1 MILLLLFGIALAG
14 LGTALVARAAF
25 GSRSRE
31 APPVAQ
37 IRRYGFTR
45 SRGDQARA
53 AFGGIVGRAAETVG
67 GRLGTRPEKT
77 NELRRQLVAAG
88 IYRVT
93 PGKFAGYRILAA
105 VGLPLIWIWFS
116 TSSGMSG
123 VLTVLGLVFCAA
135 AGWWMPIQLVKDRAK
150 RRLSQIDYELPE
162 LIDLLVVTIEA
173 RLSQIDYELPE
184 LIDLL
189 VVTIEAG
196 LGFVGSLQMAAK
208 RLEGPLGNELRL
220 TLQEQNMGL
229 SIGEALHNT
238 MVRADTPAM
247 RSFVRSVAQGER
259 LGVSIGQIMRDL
271 ATEMRRRRKQNAE
284 ERAQKAP
291 IKILFPLVFLI
302 FPAMFIILL
311 GPALTQFMHAI
322 HGVGK

>member
-1 MILLLLFGIALAG
+1 MILLLLIGLALAG
-14 LGTALVARAAF
+14 LASALIARAAL
-25 GSRSRE
+25 GSRMGE
-31 APPVAQ
+31 TPQVAQ
-37 IRRYGFTR
+37 IKRYGFAR
-45 SRGDQARA
+45 SRGEQAKEA
-53 AFGGIVGRAAETVG
+53 LSGLLGRAAESVG
-67 GRLGTRPEKT
+67 GRLTTEPGKAQ
-77 NELRRQLVAAG
+77 ELRRNLVSAG

-93 PGKFAGYRILAA
+93 PGRFIGYRILAA
-105 VGLPLIWIWFS
+105 CGLPLIWIWFS
-116 TSSGMSG
+116 TSTGMSAFG
-123 VLTVLGLVFCAA
+123 SLVGMVVCGAL
-135 AGWWMPIQLVKDRAK
+135 GWWAPMQFVKDRAK
-150 RRLSQIDYELPE
+150 RRLGE
-162 LIDLLVVTIEA
+162 
-173 RLSQIDYELPE
+173 IDYELPE

-208 RLEGPLGNELRL
+208 RLEGPLGDELRL

-229 SIGEALHNT
+229 SINEALHHT
-238 MVRADTPAM
+238 MLRADTPAM